1 MQESESHADAADA
14 RGIGRSAAKMAVD
27 SDMTADGYRA
37 QVRRLGLRPTTC
49 STGQTTIHLS
59 AEGEPIP
66 VANPEWQTPTQR
78 VQTIERL
85 KARLGVGLGTYRGLG
100 MD

>member
-1 MQESESHADAADA
+1 
-14 RGIGRSAAKMAVD
+14 MAVD
-27 SDMTADGYRA
+27 SGMTVDGYRA
-37 QVRRLGLRPTTC
+37 QVRRLGLRPTTY
-49 STGQTTIHLS
+49 STPETTIHLS

-78 VQTIERL
+78 AQTIERL
-85 KARLGVGLGTYRGLG
+85 KARLGVGLGTYQGPG